1 MSRPLK
7 IVVSGYLVGF
17 PMGGMAWMLG
27 HWLLG
32 LHRLGHQLF
41 FLEDAG
47 DWTYPFN
54 PRTREMAPDS
64 EYGRAVLR
72 DFLAHLGLDIPWAYR
87 SGLERRTFGASE
99 ADIDAWCTGCDM
111 FLNISGII
119 PLRESYMKARRKVF
133 IDTDPVW
140 TMVKGSQ
147 IPADHA
153 YSLAHDHHF
162 TFGWNLPAGKTPVPL
177 LDIDWK
183 PILPPVV
190 LDQWTPLDT
199 PGERYTT
206 IGSWDTSDRDV
217 TLAGERYFWRKS
229 LEYEKIMEL
238 PRKAPGS
245 ARFELSYAGM
255 RPHEVAEYQ
264 SRGWIITDALDTS
277 LNFLGYR
284 DMIRASRGEFTVA
297 KDLNIRIRS
306 GWFSDRAACY
316 LASGRPV
323 LNQDT
328 GFDACLPVGEGLFS
342 WRTEEDIIAAVADIE
357 ADYPRHRAAALR
369 IAREYFDSDKVL
381 SGMLREVGLG

>member
-1 MSRPLK
+1 MARPLK

-32 LHRLGHQLF
+32 LKRLGHELF

-54 PRTREMAPDS
+54 PKVRDFGTDS
-64 EYGRAVLR
+64 EYGRGVLK
-72 DFLAHLGLDIPWAYR
+72 DFLAYLGLDIPWSYR
-87 SGLERRTFGASE
+87 SGLEKRSFGGSE
-99 ADIDAWCTGCDM
+99 QEVAAWCRDCDM
-111 FLNISGII
+111 FLNISGIM
-119 PLRESYMKARRKVF
+119 PLRENYMPARCKVF

-140 TMVKGSQ
+140 TMVKGTQ
-147 IPADHA
+147 VPADYA
-153 YSLAHDHHF
+153 YYLAHDAHF
-162 TFGWNLPAGKTPVPL
+162 TFGANLPSGKTPVPL

-199 PGERYTT
+199 PGTRYTT
-206 IGSWDTSDRDV
+206 IGSWDTRDREV
-217 TLAGERYFWRKS
+217 HLAGETYSWRKS
-229 LEYEKIMEL
+229 LEYEKILDL
-238 PRKAPGS
+238 PRKAPEG
-245 ARFELSYAGM
+245 AAFELSYSNMQPA
-255 RPHEVAEYQ
+255 EVADYE
-264 SRGWIITDALDTS
+264 SHGWIISDALDTS
-277 LNFLGYR
+277 LDYQGYR

-316 LASGRPV
+316 LAAGRPV

-328 GFDACLPVGEGLFS
+328 GFDAYLPVGEGLFS
-342 WRTEEDIIAAVADIE
+342 WRSEDDILAAVAAAE
-357 ADYPRHRAAALR
+357 SDYPRHRAAARR
-369 IAREYFDSDKVL
+369 IAEEFFDSDKVL
-381 SGMLREVGLG
+381 SGMLREVGLA